1 MRGEI
6 IRRARKLTGLSWK
19 ELAARLGCSS
29 WAVARWE
36 RGECTPLQ
44 IFRDRLKQVLLEDF
58 ALIYHP
64 EFRKEL
70 EEALD
75 DAEDSRLTNIQM
87 VRETRKGAGH

>member
-6 IRRARKLTGLSWK
+6 IRQARKLAGLSRK

-44 IFRDRLKQVLLEDF
+44 IFQDRLKQVLLEDF
-58 ALIYHP
+58 ALVYHP
-64 EFRKEL
+64 KFRKEL

-75 DAEDSRLTNIQM
+75 DVEDDRVTDI
-87 VRETRKGAGH
+87 RKSISA